1 MDDDLSQFKAYYSLA
16 DRLIDAMTP
25 EELAE
30 CLRMLAL
37 HLADYRLRFGDIPQ
51 QDLLSL
57 LAATEI
63 TDDQARLLRDG
74 MELLV
79 GYLATLRAGL
89 KDDDSPI
96 H

>member
-1 MDDDLSQFKAYYSLA
+1 MSDFDEFKSYYALG
-16 DRLIDAMTP
+16 DRLIETMSP
-25 EELAE
+25 EQVAD

-37 HLADYRLRFGDIPQ
+37 NLADYRFRFGDIPRQ
-51 QDLLSL
+51 DVLDLLG
-57 LAATEI
+57 ATEI

-79 GYLATLRAGL
+79 GYLATVREGL
-89 KDDDSPI
+89 KDDDSPV